1 MLDVVVILANA
12 TVFAAAPATIRF
24 SLLNQEHVKLL
35 ERMEQEC
42 RAGSNPLSKNKLI
55 IRCIEEHYTELDSRQ
70 TDETLEERLE
80 EYVDGEIQKIK
91 QEIEMQIYKDV
102 FHMFT
107 GGLAAAGNQRK
118 PAASEITAGVEEKT
132 AEQTGH
138 LSMEEIDLSENA
150 DIMDDIMKWS

>member
-1 MLDVVVILANA
+1 MPVDKDMCR
-12 TVFAAAPATIRF
+12 TVTIRF

-55 IRCIEEHYTELDSRQ
+55 IQCIEEHYAVLDSRQ
-70 TDETLEERLE
+70 ADETPEERLKA
-80 EYVDGEIQKIK
+80 YVDGEVQKIK
-91 QEIEMQIYKDV
+91 QKIEMEIYKDV

-107 GGLAAAGNQRK
+107 GGLAAAGNQWM
-118 PAASEITAGVEEKT
+118 PAASEITAGAEEKT
-132 AEQTGH
+132 AGQTGH
-138 LSMEEIDLSENA
+138 MNMEEIDLSENA